1 MIRHYKRAD
10 FGKRNQSKYIIKE
23 NEMTT
28 TKQRKEALD
37 QVKMYQ
43 SNDWELKE
51 ETPEYFL
58 LKKNTSSLGVQFLL
72 LMFFWW
78 TLGLANLVYWAACNK
93 TKKIVK

>member
-1 MIRHYKRAD
+1 MKGNI
-10 FGKRNQSKYIIKE
+10 
-23 NEMTT
+23 MTN
-28 TKQRKEALD
+28 KQREDALN

-58 LKKNTSSLGVQFLL
+58 LKKNTSSLGIQFLL

-78 TLGLANLVYWAACNK
+78 TLGLVNLVYWALCNK

>member
-1 MIRHYKRAD
+1 MKGNI
-10 FGKRNQSKYIIKE
+10 
-23 NEMTT
+23 MTN
-28 TKQRKEALD
+28 KQREDALN

-58 LKKNTSSLGVQFLL
+58 LKKNTSSLGIQFLL

-78 TLGLANLVYWAACNK
+78 TLGLANLVYWALCNK